1 MITNQAYLF
10 LIFVLNG
17 LLIGFLFD
25 VFRILRISF
34 KTKDFVTYIEDIIFW
49 ILTGV
54 IVLYSIFVFNNGEI
68 RFFMF
73 LGIGIGVVLH
83 ITLFSNYLINGS
95 VKIIGFFKKV
105 IGSIINILKK
115 PFVILIRG
123 LKKIFFKPISFI
135 TINIRRIG
143 QKMKINVKDSNKNSR
158 QKYTKIPKKILNKR
172 RIWGFYVEYNNIWQN
187 TNKKYKW
194 RYTDE

>member
-143 QKMKINVKDSNKNSR
+143 QKMKTNVKDSNKNSR

-187 TNKKYKW
+187 TNKKI
-194 RYTDE
+194 